1 MTTRSMRPL
10 EESLVD
16 LFQHL
21 GIDRAHF
28 VAGQLVPADWV
39 GLAAR
44 YPKRLASLTL
54 VSPRPGRPELDAL
67 GSRLMVLAGDA
78 GPGAQGPARLLG
90 ELTQARAL
98 VLRGYE
104 CLPWS
109 DLAADRGAEIASAW
123 LRFLD
128 ELPMPALVMPEG
140 EGEAAGISYRI
151 RGSGPPLVLM
161 PLDLAPSQWEPL
173 IPELAARYSTVTL
186 GGPLVG
192 VVALLEGR
200 GRSNYL
206 ATIRAVLDLAD
217 IKLGEMV
224 LEVGGGSGVALRE
237 IARRTAGAN
246 PVLDIDI
253 NPYLLREATALAAKE
268 GLAERI
274 EFRQGSAEALPLAD
288 ASVDVALALTV
299 MEEGDAD
306 RMMAEL
312 VRVTRPGGRIGAI
325 VRSQDMSWWSNL
337 PLSPD
342 LRAKVDRAGVLGAG
356 VSPTG
361 CADASL
367 YRRFCAAGLVNLRFF
382 PQQVSAM
389 PEIEPIRAA
398 SLEQQARALLSGDE
412 LAEWDRAAAAA
423 KSEGSFF
430 IAQPHHCAV
439 GTKPR

>member
-1 MTTRSMRPL
+1 MTMLPMRPL

-28 VAGQLVPADWV
+28 AAGQLVPTDWV

-44 YPKRLASLTL
+44 YPERIASLTL
-54 VSPRPGRPELDAL
+54 VSPRPGRPELEAL
-67 GSRLMVLAGDA
+67 SSRLMVFAGDV
-78 GPGAQGPARLLG
+78 GPSAQGPAKLLS
-90 ELTQARAL
+90 ELTQTRAL

-104 CLPWS
+104 YLPWS
-109 DLAADRGAEIASAW
+109 DLATDRGAEIAPAW

-128 ELPMPALVMPEG
+128 GLPIPALAMPEG
-140 EGEAAGISYRI
+140 EGEAAGITYRI

-161 PLDLAPSQWEPL
+161 PLDLAPAQWEPL
-173 IPELAARYSTVTL
+173 IAELSGRYSTVTL

-206 ATIRAVLDLAD
+206 AAIRAVLDLAD
-217 IKLGEMV
+217 IKPGETV

-246 PVLDIDI
+246 PILDIDI
-253 NPYLLREATALAAKE
+253 NPYLLREAAALAARA

-306 RMMAEL
+306 RMMTEL
-312 VRVTRPGGRIGAI
+312 VRVTRPSGRIGAI

-337 PLSPD
+337 PLSPA
-342 LRAKVDRAGVLGAG
+342 LRAKVDGAGVLGAG

-382 PQQVSAM
+382 PQHVAAM

-398 SLEQQARALLSGDE
+398 GLEQQVRALLSAEE

-423 KSEGSFF
+423 KAEGSFF

-439 GTKPR
+439 GTKPG

>member
-1 MTTRSMRPL
+1 MRPL
-10 EESLVD
+10 EASLVD

-21 GIDRAHF
+21 GIDRAH
-28 VAGQLVPADWV
+28 VAAGQMVPNDWL

-44 YPKRLASLTL
+44 YPERIASLTL
-54 VSPRPGRPELDAL
+54 VSPRLRRPELEAL
-67 GSRLMVLAGDA
+67 GPRFLVLAGDA
-78 GPGAQGPARLLG
+78 GPSAQGPARLLT
-90 ELTQARAL
+90 ELTQARSL
-98 VLRGYE
+98 VLRDYE
-104 CLPWS
+104 CLAWS

-128 ELPMPALVMPEG
+128 GLPLPALVMPEG
-140 EGEAAGISYRI
+140 EGEVAGISY

-161 PLDLAPSQWEPL
+161 PLDLAPAQWEPL
-173 IPELAARYSTVTL
+173 IPELAARYSTISL
-186 GGPLVG
+186 GGPLFG
-192 VVALLEGR
+192 VVAMLESR

-206 ATIRAVLDLAD
+206 AAIRAVLDLVD
-217 IKLGEMV
+217 IKPGETV

-237 IARRTAGAN
+237 IARRTGGAN
-246 PVLDIDI
+246 PILDIDI
-253 NPYLLREATALAAKE
+253 NPYLLREAAALTARE
-268 GLAERI
+268 GLAGRI
-274 EFRQGSAEALPLAD
+274 EFRQGSAEALPLAN

-342 LRAKVDRAGVLGAG
+342 LRAKIDRAGVLGFG

-367 YRRFCAAGLVNLRFF
+367 YRRFCAAGLVDLRFF
-382 PQQVSAM
+382 PQHVSAI
-389 PEIEPIRAA
+389 PEIEPIRVA
-398 SLEQQARALLSGDE
+398 SFEQQARALLSGDE
-412 LAEWDRAAAAA
+412 LAEWDRAAAVA
-423 KSEGSFF
+423 KAEGSFF